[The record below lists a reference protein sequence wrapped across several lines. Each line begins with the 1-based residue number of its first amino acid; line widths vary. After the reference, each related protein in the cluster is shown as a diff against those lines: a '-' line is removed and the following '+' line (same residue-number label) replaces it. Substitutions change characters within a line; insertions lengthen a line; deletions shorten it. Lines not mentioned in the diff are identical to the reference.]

1 MKINIMR
8 VTLLL
13 CFLVILASC
22 GERVNNSDTSN
33 LEARKDSIEALVA
46 DPNNEVERLGE
57 STNSNYPTNVR
68 LIKVR
73 DSIKKDS
80 IEALVADLNKEI
92 ERLSKSA
99 DSNHPIIVRLIKVR
113 DSLKAEL

>member
-8 VTLLL
+8 VTLIF

-22 GERVNNSDTSN
+22 GEGVHNSDTSN
-33 LEARKDSIEALVA
+33 LEARRDSIEALVV
-46 DPNNEVERLGE
+46 DLNNDIERLSG
-57 STNSNYPTNVR
+57 SADSNHPITVG

-73 DSIKKDS
+73 DSINRDS
-80 IEALVADLNKEI
+80 IGALVADLNKEI

-99 DSNHPIIVRLIKVR
+99 DSNHPIIIRLIKVR
-113 DSLKAEL
+113 DSIKAEL